1 MKPNE
6 ILASWVSSPL
16 KFFRNFDCWL
26 SPKNNFDLSGYAFSI
41 ESVGST
47 GGGVLISRRHIISAA
62 HIIGD
67 GGIQPKYPKQIWF
80 TNNKNQTFE
89 YTILGQETI
98 YLDYRNTDLCVC
110 LLDREVDSS
119 ICNYKVLPRDWRTY
133 LSSPIPEI
141 PFKSNY
147 SETIPCFYS
156 NQFRTVGVGD
166 LCITLPKST
175 IVRDINEI
183 YYKISSSYN
192 ALIQPKSLAVIGGD
206 SGNPIFCKVGNEL
219 VLLGAW
225 YTGTPNSVNSIP
237 LSSGSYIGNFP
248 AVTAL
253 YDEVNKILGKLN
265 YKLQTVNLSAY
276 KSKDLRVDMQN
287 IDGIVNAADTVPVPT
302 PDTVPTPTPNA
313 PAPAESKGFSL
324 STTATIGYLVWKY
337 L

>member
-41 ESVGST
+41 ESVGTT

-67 GGIQPKYPKQIWF
+67 GGFQSKYPKQIWF
-80 TNNKNQTFE
+80 TNNKNQTFQ

-98 YLDYRNTDLCVC
+98 YKNGANTDLCVC
-110 LLDREVDSS
+110 LLDQEVDSS
-119 ICNYKVLPRDWRTY
+119 ICHYKVLPPDWRTY
-133 LSSPIPEI
+133 LKSPIPEI

-156 NQFRTVGVGD
+156 NQLRTIGVGD
-166 LCITLPKST
+166 LSITPSN
-175 IVRDINEI
+175 IFW
-183 YYKISSSYN
+183 KISSSYN

-225 YTGTPNSVNSIP
+225 YTGTPNSINSIP

-248 AVTAL
+248 AVTVL

-302 PDTVPTPTPNA
+302 PTPNA
-313 PAPAESKGFSL
+313 PAPVESKGFSL
-324 STTATIGYLVWKY
+324 STAATIGYLVWKY

>member
-6 ILASWVSSPL
+6 ILSIWVSSPL

-41 ESVGST
+41 ESVGTT

-67 GGIQPKYPKQIWF
+67 GGFQSKYPKQIWF

-98 YLDYRNTDLCVC
+98 YKNGSNTDLCVC

-166 LCITLPKST
+166 LSITPGN
-175 IVRDINEI
+175 IFW
-183 YYKISSSYN
+183 KISSSYN

-287 IDGIVNAADTVPVPT
+287 IDGIVTVPT
-302 PDTVPTPTPNA
+302 PDTVPTPNA
-313 PAPAESKGFSL
+313 PDPVESKGFSL
-324 STTATIGYLVWKY
+324 TTVTTIGYLVWKY

>member
-1 MKPNE
+1 MKPNG

-41 ESVGST
+41 ESVGTT

-67 GGIQPKYPKQIWF
+67 GGFQSKYPKQIWF

-98 YLDYRNTDLCVC
+98 YKNGANTDLCVC

-119 ICNYKVLPRDWRTY
+119 ICHYKVLPPDWTTY
-133 LSSPIPEI
+133 LKSPIPEI

-156 NQFRTVGVGD
+156 NQLRTIGVGD
-166 LCITLPKST
+166 LSITPSN
-175 IVRDINEI
+175 IFW
-183 YYKISSSYN
+183 KISSSYN
-192 ALIQPKSLAVIGGD
+192 ALIQPKSLAVMGGD
-206 SGNPIFCKVGNEL
+206 SGNPIFCKVKNEL

-287 IDGIVNAADTVPVPT
+287 IDGIVNAADTV
-302 PDTVPTPTPNA
+302 TVPTPNA
-313 PAPAESKGFSL
+313 PAPVEPKGFSL
-324 STTATIGYLVWKY
+324 STAATIGYLVWKY

>member
-67 GGIQPKYPKQIWF
+67 GGIQPKYPKKIWF

-98 YLDYRNTDLCVC
+98 YKNGANTDLCVC

-119 ICNYKVLPRDWRTY
+119 ICHYKVLPPDWTTY
-133 LSSPIPEI
+133 LKSPIPEI

-156 NQFRTVGVGD
+156 NQLRTIGVGD
-166 LCITLPKST
+166 LSITPSN
-175 IVRDINEI
+175 IFW
-183 YYKISSSYN
+183 KISSSYN
-192 ALIQPKSLAVIGGD
+192 ALIQPKSLAVMGGD

-225 YTGTPNSVNSIP
+225 YTGTPLIVGTATTFALP
-237 LSSGSYIGNFP
+237 LTYGSYIGTFP

-302 PDTVPTPTPNA
+302 PDTVPAPTPNA
-313 PAPAESKGFSL
+313 PAPVESKGFSL
-324 STTATIGYLVWKY
+324 STAATIGYLVWKY

>member
-1 MKPNE
+1 MNQNE
-6 ILASWVSSPL
+6 ILEKWSSDPL

-62 HIIGD
+62 HVIGD
-67 GGIQPKYPKQIWF
+67 GGSQSKYPKKIWF

-110 LLDREVDSS
+110 LLDKEVDSS
-119 ICNYKVLPRDWRTY
+119 ICHYKVLPRDWRSY
-133 LSSPIPEI
+133 LASPIPEI
-141 PFKSNY
+141 PFKSNFA
-147 SETIPCFYS
+147 ETIPCFYS

-166 LCITLPKST
+166 LSVTLAKPYTIT
-175 IVRDINEI
+175 RDINEI

-192 ALIQPKSLAVIGGD
+192 ASIQGKSLAVIGGD

-219 VLLGAW
+219 VLMGAW

-248 AVTAL
+248 SVSAL

-265 YKLQTVNLSAY
+265 YKLQTVNLAAY
-276 KSKDLRVDMQN
+276 KTKDLRADMQN
-287 IDGIVNAADTVPVPT
+287 IDAIVNAPDRAPASNDNTTFT
-302 PDTVPTPTPNA
+302 PA
-313 PAPAESKGFSL
+313 PAPAVVAKGISL
-324 STTATIGYLVWKY
+324 LALGTIGYLIWKY